1 MLNTDINIVG
11 NLRILN
17 FSNLISNLNNLQI
30 TANGDLLIANRSIT
44 ANTEINQ
51 GIITGSAALTP
62 LSIAPFII
70 EGYPVIKVIKAES
83 NFRGNLSS
91 LLALKFNDFQGN
103 TKTEIEI
110 AEGIITIDGEIN
122 NDRIFGNITT
132 QNIDLSS
139 LQPDLFA
146 AFTSDKLNSKI
157 SASLPLTPLLT
168 SVSLLPITVNRVS
181 LEVGKQN
188 LQAKGN
194 FVVTNIWTSP
204 DIEQF
209 SFDVDTN
216 FNLAELPLTQLL
228 DKIPVNRQ
236 ILPTTVALTGEGNFT
251 GTLLGKNLLTAPL
264 LPGNL
269 EIIGDVNVANLSFNE
284 QQFEP
289 ELRGKIDIDSFNKI
303 SFNIEGKQDKISAI
317 FNPCLVENCSLTSII
332 DSFEIR
338 QTYNNNIP
346 LIGTVKRQNDN
357 LVAKVDSLPIDVLK
371 IAPLG
376 NYGLPEYLQGLIN
389 LEISLT

>member
-1 MLNTDINIVG
+1 M
-11 NLRILN
+11 
-17 FSNLISNLNNLQI
+17 
-30 TANGDLLIANRSIT
+30 
-44 ANTEINQ
+44 
-51 GIITGSAALTP
+51 
-62 LSIAPFII
+62 
-70 EGYPVIKVIKAES
+70 
-83 NFRGNLSS
+83 
-91 LLALKFNDFQGN
+91 
-103 TKTEIEI
+103 
-110 AEGIITIDGEIN
+110 
-122 NDRIFGNITT
+122 
-132 QNIDLSS
+132 
-139 LQPDLFA
+139 
-146 AFTSDKLNSKI
+146 
-157 SASLPLTPLLT
+157 
-168 SVSLLPITVNRVS
+168 
-181 LEVGKQN
+181 
-188 LQAKGN
+188 
-194 FVVTNIWTSP
+194 
-204 DIEQF
+204 
-209 SFDVDTN
+209 
-216 FNLAELPLTQLL
+216 
-228 DKIPVNRQ
+228 
-236 ILPTTVALTGEGNFT
+236 
-251 GTLLGKNLLTAPL
+251 GKNLLTAPL

-389 LEISLT
+389 LEISFNPSDLNTVGKLTI